1 MGSRRA
7 RGMAGGILAGLVA
20 VFTAAA
26 AWAAPA
32 ALAAPNLAV
41 YWRVDASTHLK
52 TLNRDVQV
60 PRGYFDG
67 SIDLGT
73 GDLSGSLDLPPAT
86 TRIDLAGL
94 LPIVD
99 ATFAMT
105 QVQPITGHVDLSTL
119 HVTSTAVFDIRVL
132 SVKPLGTDVN
142 LVGDDCRTSEPISVT
157 MAGTADLVNG
167 STFTGTYS
175 IPPLENCELITAA
188 LNLVIP
194 GDGNTFTGTF
204 TPPPPSIANA
214 GTDLNVESGATFQLD
229 GSGSSDPEGRPFT
242 YLWTQ
247 IAGPPATLTDEQTAH
262 PTVKAPTGPATL
274 KFRLTVTNSER
285 ATSTD
290 DVVVTVAPK

>member
-1 MGSRRA
+1 M
-7 RGMAGGILAGLVA
+7 LAGLVA
-20 VFTAAA
+20 AFTAAV

-73 GDLSGSLDLPPAT
+73 GDLSGDLTLPPAT

-99 ATFAMT
+99 ATFAIT

-142 LVGDDCRTSEPISVT
+142 LVGDNCRTSEPISVT

-175 IPPLENCELITAA
+175 IPPLENCGLTTAA
-188 LNLVIP
+188 LNLVMT

-214 GTDLNVESGATFQLD
+214 GADLNVASGATFQLD
-229 GSGSSDPEGRPFT
+229 GSASSDPEGRPFT

-247 IAGPPATLTDEQTAH
+247 VGGPPATLTDEQTAH

-274 KFRLTVTNSER
+274 TFRLTITNSER